1 MDTDSTDEDAAV
13 LRDVVFAYERGLDL
27 PPADS
32 FADVEDYD
40 PDERGGAVLRGLDL
54 DVPAGAFTVVMGAS
68 GGGKST
74 LLRTFNSIIPNFITG
89 SFAGDVNVLGRDATA
104 ARVPEMAADVGM
116 VLQDYE
122 AQLFGTSVQSEV
134 AFGPENLAIPP
145 ADIDPRADHALEI
158 AGLDDLA
165 RRRPPDALSGGQK
178 QRLVF
183 AGVVANHPDLLL
195 LDEPTSDLDPAGS
208 HDTLSVIRSL
218 ADADGA
224 SAPEGWPGPE
234 TIVLVTHEIEE
245 ALLADRAVLLRA
257 GRVYRE
263 GPARDVFTDVEAL
276 RNARVAVPPVVEVF
290 DRLGW
295 VREDL
300 PLYPEEA
307 ADAVLD
313 RGLTWTPPARRD
325 AALPGAPADTGR
337 DTGEPLFE
345 LEGIVHEYET
355 DRETVR
361 AVDNVDLTVNEREVV
376 AIVGHNGSGKTTL
389 AKHLNGLLEPDA
401 GSARWRGEEVSD
413 RSMSEVGRS
422 VGYVFQNPDHQ
433 IFADTVREEVAFGP
447 ENFGM
452 EGEELDRAIED
463 AIETVELDG
472 LEDADPF
479 ALSKGQRQRV
489 ALASILATDPDAIVF
504 DEPTTGLDATQRDR
518 FMDLV
523 ARLNREAGVTVVM
536 VTHSM
541 HTVARY
547 APRTVVMADG
557 EKVFDRPTREL
568 FADES
573 LLERWEL
580 EPPQSVALS
589 NRLATE
595 TGQDD
600 ALPALSVDEV
610 VAGLG
615 GGQASETETARSTGS
630 VASGDASDADSR
642 ADGGRDDGDCDD
654 DDTDGARNAD
664 GDTDDATGGERA

>member
-1 MDTDSTDEDAAV
+1 MDTDKDTGAVGDDAAT

-40 PDERGGAVLRGLDL
+40 PDARGGAVLRGLDL
-54 DVPAGAFTVVMGAS
+54 DVAAGSFTVVMGAS

-74 LLRTFNSIIPNFITG
+74 LLRTFNAIIPDFITG
-89 SFAGDVNVLGRDATA
+89 SFAGSVEVLGRDATT

-134 AFGPENLAIPP
+134 AFGPENLAVPP
-145 ADIDPRADHALEI
+145 ADIDPRIDHALEVV
-158 AGLDDLA
+158 GLGDLE

-183 AGVVANHPDLLL
+183 AGVVANQPDVLL

-208 HDTLSVIRSL
+208 HDTLSVVRSL
-218 ADADGA
+218 ADADGS
-224 SAPEGWPGPE
+224 SAPEGWAGPE

-245 ALLADRAVLLRA
+245 ALLADHAVLLRA
-257 GRVYRE
+257 GRVYRQ
-263 GPARDVFTDVEAL
+263 GSAREVFTDVEAL
-276 RNARVAVPPVVEVF
+276 RSARVAVPPVVETF

-295 VREDL
+295 SREEL
-300 PLYPEEA
+300 PLFPDEA
-307 ADAVLD
+307 VDAVAD
-313 RGLTWTPPARRD
+313 RGLTWTPPARRGE
-325 AALPGAPADTGR
+325 ALPGAPADTGR
-337 DTGEPLFE
+337 DTGDPVFE
-345 LEGIVHEYET
+345 LEGVVHEYET

-361 AVDNVDLTVNEREVV
+361 AVDGVDLAIGEGEVV
-376 AIVGHNGSGKTTL
+376 AVVGHNGSGKTTL

-401 GSARWRGEEVSD
+401 GSARWRGREVAE

-447 ENFGM
+447 GNFGM
-452 EGEELDRAIED
+452 AGDELERAVAD

-523 ARLNREAGVTVVM
+523 ARLNRETGVTVAM

-580 EPPQSVALS
+580 EPPQPVALS
-589 NRLATE
+589 NRLAAE
-595 TGQDD
+595 FGPDD

-610 VAGLG
+610 VAGLDG
-615 GGQASETETARSTGS
+615 SRAAKGDADRSDES
-630 VASGDASDADSR
+630 VAGGDVSSTNSR
-642 ADGGRDDGDCDD
+642 TDGGRADDG
-654 DDTDGARNAD
+654 
-664 GDTDDATGGERA
+664 TGGEDA